1 MNIKSVI
8 FDLDG
13 TLVDSVQDIADAMNK
28 MLANNE
34 FPQHDVA
41 AYKLFVGNGIRKLV
55 ERALPKTKQNDETIN
70 RCFNEMMEI
79 YRTNFVEK
87 STLYPGIA
95 EMLDGL
101 TMRNI
106 KMAILSNKADE
117 FVSKVVEVLLPN
129 WEFESVLGLTSEA
142 DKKPNPKFPLQMAQQ
157 MGIHPSEMVFMGD
170 SSVDMQTA
178 TNAHMIPVGVLWG
191 FRTKEEILAHGA
203 QYVLEK
209 PEDFLQ
215 LLDEE

>member
-1 MNIKSVI
+1 MNIKAVI

-28 MLANNE
+28 MLANNN

-55 ERALPKTKQNDETIN
+55 ERALPETKQNNETLQH
-70 RCFNEMMEI
+70 CFNEMMDI
-79 YRTNFVEK
+79 YRSNFVEK
-87 STLYPGIA
+87 STLYVGIA

-101 TMRNI
+101 AARNI

-129 WEFESVLGLTSEA
+129 WKFESVMGLTSEA
-142 DKKPNPKFPLQMAQQ
+142 DKKPNPKFALQIAQQ
-157 MGIHPSEMVFMGD
+157 MGFHSSETVFMGD

-178 TNAHMIPVGVLWG
+178 INAKMIPVGVLWG

-203 QYVLEK
+203 KYVLEK
-209 PEDFLQ
+209 PEDFLK
-215 LLDEE
+215 LLD